1 VYAVPPNLI
10 VAPTFLSFQ
19 GTAGSADPVELPLLV
34 VNRGG
39 GGPLN
44 FTTTVTSDSPWL
56 TLRGAGKTDSVLN
69 AAVDFPR
76 LSPGVYAGGLD
87 LTSGPGAPKHVDVN
101 VLARPSGPALSVS
114 QTGLLF
120 NLGAAAGTSD
130 SDVVSIGNQ
139 GDGSMP
145 WTADVLIG
153 SEFLSASPA
162 SGATPAGGSSKLTIA
177 PQTAAKP
184 NASDLIAGNYYGLVR
199 VSSPGAANSP
209 QYILTVLRVAGG
221 GQTPTV
227 RPGGLILQTA
237 GLVATGRLRDRD
249 PLSLRQTVRLYD
261 TAEQAVRYQLKAV
274 FLAIP
279 RCRAV
284 LDNSREEA
292 SYRRAVCV
300 HWCTQNLT
308 IL

>member
-1 VYAVPPNLI
+1 MATIGTDTFKLKVVLMVYAVPPNLI

-56 TLRGAGKTDSVLN
+56 TLRGAGKTDGVLN

-177 PQTAAKP
+177 PQTAAKR
-184 NASDLIAGNYYGLVR
+184 GQF
-199 VSSPGAANSP
+199 SSVHIDGAPRGRRRPDPDGSPWRPDPADGGIGGYRETPGP
-209 QYILTVLRVAGG
+209 
-221 GQTPTV
+221 
-227 RPGGLILQTA
+227 
-237 GLVATGRLRDRD
+237 
-249 PLSLRQTVRLYD
+249 
-261 TAEQAVRYQLKAV
+261 
-274 FLAIP
+274 
-279 RCRAV
+279 
-284 LDNSREEA
+284 
-292 SYRRAVCV
+292 
-300 HWCTQNLT
+300 
-308 IL
+308 